1 MLLTTLVI
9 SVFGFVS
16 FASAQ
21 FSETGKN
28 NVVVYWGQGP
38 AQQDLIHYCQ
48 QGSIDVIVL
57 SFVHLFPAQADGY
70 PGTNFGNQCSGAAY
84 SGPGYNGV
92 VDHSK
97 DALQSSCPNLV
108 AQIPICQK
116 TYGKKILLGL
126 GGGTDGYQLTGATD
140 GTIFANML
148 WGMFGPRSK
157 AWVAKGLPRPFDVN
171 GVATEVDGFTLDI
184 EHAPTDNSQGYKAL
198 ANRLRGLYN
207 TATKRYYLTAAPQCV
222 VPDASLSA
230 TIRSVKFDALYI
242 QFYNTPSCSAAN
254 WVAGN
259 PSYTT
264 GSRANTAGFTY
275 DAWSASLKGTPSAG
289 AKLYLGL
296 AGGPSAASSGQ
307 YINQTSSQ
315 KLAQAYYCKSDFG
328 GVAIWE
334 ATYADAN
341 LYYGQQYYMWMKRV
355 LLGASVIP
363 SLQTC
368 PV

>member
-1 MLLTTLVI
+1 ML
-9 SVFGFVS
+9 
-16 FASAQ
+16 Q
-21 FSETGKN
+21 
-28 NVVVYWGQGP
+28 
-38 AQQDLIHYCQ
+38 
-48 QGSIDVIVL
+48 
-57 SFVHLFPAQADGY
+57 
-70 PGTNFGNQCSGAAY
+70 
-84 SGPGYNGV
+84 
-92 VDHSK
+92 
-97 DALQSSCPNLV
+97 
-108 AQIPICQK
+108 
-116 TYGKKILLGL
+116 
-126 GGGTDGYQLTGATD
+126 
-140 GTIFANML
+140 
-148 WGMFGPRSK
+148 
-157 AWVAKGLPRPFDVN
+157 WVAKGLPRPFDVN

-184 EHAPTDNSQGYKAL
+184 EHAPTGEFCLIQFACRGCHRLTPGPDSSQGYKAL